1 MELEEPSRLKQC
13 SIGSE
18 LNQECHKNSY
28 SRKCGLLTVSDLSEK
43 DKKLLQWRAEL
54 GLSVN
59 VSDDICFHHEKMY
72 ISRYESLQR
81 YCCDPFQ
88 SHKKHVSSK

>member
-54 GLSVN
+54 GLCFVN
-59 VSDDICFHHEKMY
+59 IRTKFVNIRTLE
-72 ISRYESLQR
+72 L
-81 YCCDPFQ
+81 
-88 SHKKHVSSK
+88 